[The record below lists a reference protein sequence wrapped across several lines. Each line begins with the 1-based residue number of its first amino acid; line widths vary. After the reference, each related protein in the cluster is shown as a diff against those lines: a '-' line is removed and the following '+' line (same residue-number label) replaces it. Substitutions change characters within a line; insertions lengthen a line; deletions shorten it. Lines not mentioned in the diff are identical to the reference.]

1 MKKDGWLQRL
11 EDELAQVWAV
21 TVKDIKVH
29 YLRPGIIMFGLV
41 MPFFLFFS
49 FSVRR
54 EMAATQGVARL
65 LAVTMLFTAASA
77 GPFIIPLERRIGTY
91 DRLLAAP
98 MSLLTLLLGKAAVG
112 VLFALA
118 VSMVGVTVGV
128 LVFKVVIAQPCL
140 LVAGLVLGSFSF
152 SALGLVF
159 GSIPTRNPGEV
170 QMPSTLLRWGLL
182 FISGV
187 FIPLPEMGSAAQA
200 VAYLS
205 PLTYA
210 YDLMNQAVLGTGL
223 LSPWMGLV
231 ILLLSGLL
239 FLVVSARMHQRSRKL
254 GY

>member
-1 MKKDGWLQRL
+1 MKDGWLRRL
-11 EDELAQVWAV
+11 EDESAQVWAV
-21 TVKDIKVH
+21 TVKDVKVH

-54 EMAATQGVARL
+54 EMAAMEGVARL
-65 LAVTMLFTAASA
+65 LAVTILFTAASA

-98 MSLLTLLLGKAAVG
+98 MSLPTLLLGKAAVG
-112 VLFALA
+112 VLFATA
-118 VSMVGVTVGV
+118 VSIVALVVGV
-128 LVFKVVIAQPCL
+128 LAFKVAIVQPWL
-140 LVAGLVLGSFSF
+140 LVAGLLLGSFSF

-170 QMPSTLLRWGLL
+170 QMPSTLFRWGLL

-187 FIPLPEMGSAAQA
+187 FIPLAEMGAAARA

-210 YDLMNQAVLGTGL
+210 YDLMNHAVLGIGMF
-223 LSPWMGLV
+223 SPWLDQGV
-231 ILLLSGLL
+231 LLLSGVL
-239 FLVVSARMHQRSRKL
+239 FLVPSMWLHHRSRRL

>member
-1 MKKDGWLQRL
+1 MKYGWLRRL
-11 EDELAQVWAV
+11 EDESAQVWAV
-21 TVKDIKVH
+21 TVKDVKVH

-54 EMAATQGVARL
+54 EMGATEGVARL
-65 LAVTMLFTAASA
+65 LAVTILFTAASA

-112 VLFALA
+112 ILFATA
-118 VSMVGVTVGV
+118 VSMVGVAVGV
-128 LVFKVVIAQPCL
+128 LAFKVIIAQPWL
-140 LVAGLVLGSFSF
+140 LIAGLLLGTFSF

-187 FIPLPEMGSAAQA
+187 FIPLTEMGTVARA

-205 PLTYA
+205 PLTYV
-210 YDLMNQAVLGTGL
+210 YDLMNHAIIGEGL
-223 LSPWMGLV
+223 FSPWLDLAL
-231 ILLLSGLL
+231 LLLSGLL
-239 FLVVSARMHQRSRKL
+239 LLLVSARMHRRSRRL

>member
-1 MKKDGWLQRL
+1 LM
-11 EDELAQVWAV
+11 
-21 TVKDIKVH
+21 
-29 YLRPGIIMFGLV
+29 
-41 MPFFLFFS
+41 MPIFLFFS

-54 EMAATQGVARL
+54 EMAAAQGVARL
-65 LAVTMLFTAASA
+65 LAVTMLFTAAST

-112 VLFALA
+112 MLFAFT
-118 VSMVGVTVGV
+118 VSIVALVVGV
-128 LVFKVVIAQPCL
+128 FAFRVVIAQPWL
-140 LVAGLVLGSFSF
+140 LVAGLLLGSFSF
-152 SALGLVF
+152 STLGLVF

-187 FIPLPEMGSAAQA
+187 FIPLPEMGAAA
-200 VAYLS
+200 RVVAYLS

-210 YDLMNQAVLGTGL
+210 YDLMKHAVLGLGL
-223 LSPWMGLV
+223 FSPGLNLAP
-231 ILLLSGLL
+231 LLVSGLL
-239 FLVVSARMHQRSRKL
+239 FLWISERMHQRSRRL

>member
-1 MKKDGWLQRL
+1 MKDGWLRRL
-11 EDELAQVWAV
+11 EDEFAQAWVVAI
-21 TVKDIKVH
+21 KDVKVH

-65 LAVTMLFTAASA
+65 LAVTILFTAASA

-112 VLFALA
+112 TLFAVA
-118 VSMVGVTVGV
+118 VSIVALIAGVFA
-128 LVFKVVIAQPCL
+128 FKVVIAQPWL
-140 LVAGLVLGSFSF
+140 LLAGLLLGSFSF

-159 GSIPTRNPGEV
+159 GSVPTRNPGEV

-187 FIPLPEMGSAAQA
+187 FIPLPEMGMAARA

-210 YDLMNQAVLGTGL
+210 HDLMNHAVLGMGL
-223 LSPWMGLV
+223 LPSWLNLSV
-231 ILLLSGLL
+231 LLLSSLL
-239 FLVVSARMHQRSRKL
+239 FLIPSIWMHRRSRRL